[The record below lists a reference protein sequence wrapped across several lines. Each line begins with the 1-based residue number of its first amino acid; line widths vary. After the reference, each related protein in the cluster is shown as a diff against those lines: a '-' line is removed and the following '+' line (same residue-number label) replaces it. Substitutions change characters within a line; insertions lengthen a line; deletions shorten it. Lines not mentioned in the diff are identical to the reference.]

1 MAAVLAAAAVAA
13 LAVAGCGAASANG
26 GGPGQ
31 INAVGAE
38 NAYASVISQVG
49 GRYVHATAIV
59 SNPNTDPHTFEAS
72 PDVARAVAGAQLIVQ
87 NGLGYDDFIGKV
99 ESAAPSANRQVID
112 VQHLLGLPD
121 STRNPH
127 LWYRPTTMPAVA
139 RAVAVRLSKLQP
151 SHAAYFY
158 ANESA
163 FERSLSGWYAAI
175 ERFHARYPNTPVA
188 VTEPV
193 GDYMLQAAG
202 ARVLTPYSLEAAVMN
217 GVDPAPQSVALQKEL
232 LTRRKVKV
240 LLYNQQVTD
249 SLTQTWLKAAKAHG
263 IPVVGL
269 YETMPAG
276 GYDYQSWMV
285 AAVTALENAIAHGTS
300 TERL

>member
-139 RAVAVRLSKLQP
+139 
-151 SHAAYFY
+151 
-158 ANESA
+158 
-163 FERSLSGWYAAI
+163 
-175 ERFHARYPNTPVA
+175 
-188 VTEPV
+188 
-193 GDYMLQAAG
+193 QALPRAG
-202 ARVLTPYSLEAAVMN
+202 ARAAIPTADGIN
-217 GVDPAPQSVALQKEL
+217 RD
-232 LTRRKVKV
+232 
-240 LLYNQQVTD
+240 
-249 SLTQTWLKAAKAHG
+249 AA
-263 IPVVGL
+263 
-269 YETMPAG
+269 
-276 GYDYQSWMV
+276 
-285 AAVTALENAIAHGTS
+285 TACSRPPIRNADG
-300 TERL
+300 

>member
-1 MAAVLAAAAVAA
+1 MDEFVRRVAKVRVGDP
-13 LAVAGCGAASANG
+13 LDEKTEL
-26 GGPGQ
+26 GPL
-31 INAVGAE
+31 
-38 NAYASVISQVG
+38 
-49 GRYVHATAIV
+49 ATAAIR
-59 SNPNTDPHTFEAS
+59 DEL
-72 PDVARAVAGAQLIVQ
+72 DQQVQ
-87 NGLGYDDFIGKV
+87 
-99 ESAAPSANRQVID
+99 
-112 VQHLLGLPD
+112 
-121 STRNPH
+121 
-127 LWYRPTTMPAVA
+127 
-139 RAVAVRLSKLQP
+139 
-151 SHAAYFY
+151 
-158 ANESA
+158 
-163 FERSLSGWYAAI
+163 RS
-175 ERFHARYPNTPVA
+175 VK
-188 VTEPV
+188 
-193 GDYMLQAAG
+193 AG